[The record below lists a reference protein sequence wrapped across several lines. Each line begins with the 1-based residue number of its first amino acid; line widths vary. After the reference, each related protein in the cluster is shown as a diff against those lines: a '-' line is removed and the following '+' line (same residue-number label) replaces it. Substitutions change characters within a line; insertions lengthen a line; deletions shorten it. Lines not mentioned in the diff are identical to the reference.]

1 MDHKESPW
9 NFYCFCPRNW
19 ITELL
24 NRNDDI
30 LAPFFSNY
38 LKKFSRQSVPLK
50 VVTTSSKFVGKEND
64 WWGQNFQLNLAAM
77 SHLWNV
83 GQRSKINFPGFNF
96 FSSSMRNVRRSLK
109 RPDVEFPSKD
119 SKNVSVRKYFKLKF
133 ETTWLGSTFRNPF
146 VDFVHYNFHFVKFFG
161 NLFQDF

>member
-1 MDHKESPW
+1 MEFKGENKALCYEKIIWEKSIRWIYWKYLRVLIPSCIRTLYLSGPQKSPS
-9 NFYCFCPRNW
+9 NCYCFCPRNW

-30 LAPFFSNY
+30 PAPFFPNY
-38 LKKFSRQSVPLK
+38 LKKFSSQSVLLK
-50 VVTTSSKFVGKEND
+50 VFTTSSKFVGKEND

-96 FSSSMRNVRRSLK
+96 FLQWEMSVGAWKDLTWNF
-109 RPDVEFPSKD
+109 RPKTQ
-119 SKNVSVRKYFKLKF
+119 KM
-133 ETTWLGSTFRNPF
+133 FR
-146 VDFVHYNFHFVKFFG
+146 
-161 NLFQDF
+161 